1 MTVPVSPD
9 SRFPSYRNAGFHRP
23 DSGGTFSRNNQLTA
37 TSDPGKS
44 EWRRRVERSINFDPW
59 MEYRGMMTLDLTADA
74 PQWELTSAAEQVR
87 EAQGEHRSLRDRY
100 GKK

>member
-1 MTVPVSPD
+1 M
-9 SRFPSYRNAGFHRP
+9 
-23 DSGGTFSRNNQLTA
+23 
-37 TSDPGKS
+37 
-44 EWRRRVERSINFDPW
+44 ERSINFDPW